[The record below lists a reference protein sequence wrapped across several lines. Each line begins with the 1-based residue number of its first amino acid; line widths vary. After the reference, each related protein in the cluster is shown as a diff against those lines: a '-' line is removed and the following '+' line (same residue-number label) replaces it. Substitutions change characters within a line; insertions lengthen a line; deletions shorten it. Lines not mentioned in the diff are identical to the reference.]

1 MGKHEGEAF
10 SDTAPRGLPWIIQFE
25 GARAGS
31 AEVEGQRNLAEQR
44 LEGPAAGE
52 VNANAAGGVAYAGA
66 DFEKLGA
73 ESFDLGGAPRLR

>member
-52 VNANAAGGVAYAGA
+52 VDADAASGLPNPSA
-66 DFEKLGA
+66 DFEQLGA
-73 ESFDLGGAPRLR
+73 EGFDLSGT